1 MTPLIRRYV
10 EARLF
15 EWVMAIGMIGL
26 GIEIIIF
33 PDVVHAASF
42 MLLAAIFPKLSID
55 IFLIFF
61 GSLRI
66 AALIANGRSL
76 VYGPRVR
83 AIGALAGATL
93 WAQFDLSIIYVSRD
107 GTAPPAAM
115 AFWFVFIFG
124 ELYSA
129 YRAAG
134 DGRGGA

>member
-1 MTPLIRRYV
+1 MAAIALAPSWNCCSTSARVSRTHRSCHRLARRKTRRRKARAKMTPLIRHYV

-33 PDVVHAASF
+33 PDVVRGPSF

-66 AALIANGRSL
+66 AALIANGS
-76 VYGPRVR
+76 
-83 AIGALAGATL
+83 
-93 WAQFDLSIIYVSRD
+93 
-107 GTAPPAAM
+107 
-115 AFWFVFIFG
+115 
-124 ELYSA
+124 
-129 YRAAG
+129 
-134 DGRGGA
+134 